1 MNAKLICAMVLI
13 MQKLGLSGSASV
25 IRNVT
30 NSKDYENIHM
40 DLGSKLCQ
48 RRGPAITE

>member
-1 MNAKLICAMVLI
+1 MNAKLIFAMILI
-13 MQKLGLSGSASV
+13 MQNLGLSASASV
-25 IRNVT
+25 IRKVT